1 MLRDDCGW
9 FEDLGQ
15 RDVEY
20 YGQLLPN
27 EHPLLDALELIPWES
42 FVPELE
48 SYYSRDQ
55 GQPAVPPLR
64 MFKLEFLR
72 YFARLS
78 DREVISRCQ
87 SDVLFR
93 WFLQIPVTRSLPDPS
108 SLTRF
113 RGRLGQKGF
122 AKLFDRLVSIARE
135 NDLVKDRL
143 RLKDATHVIANI
155 AVPST
160 IALLASLRTRMLAVI
175 GKIDAEVATGFEIAA
190 DQVRAETEAAEA
202 TVRLQ
207 ARLELVLDIL
217 YWIDGRESVNDEK
230 LEQQLQTLANL
241 ARKIVGDCQNP
252 KGGHRTLSVV
262 DPDARRG
269 RHGEFYDGYLLD
281 VMIDADSEIITQL
294 NVLDAGADEARDAI
308 TLVARE
314 QQAHGNDIQQ
324 ISMDAIGFNGEVIAA
339 LEDPSG
345 PAAVDV
351 ITVPRDFGSHEGFT
365 AERFELT
372 ADGSS
377 VKCPA
382 GEESVSSNR
391 TSTGT
396 GRQFRF
402 SKSSCATC
410 PLLSACMPKAR
421 DEIRQGRQVTKNDY
435 EAQYE
440 SIRRKSTTAEYQ
452 EVRRRHPRIERKLGE
467 IVRHGGGRQAKY
479 WGRAKVH
486 IQQSM
491 TGFVVN
497 SRRIIRLLQ
506 TQCCVEVSTVQ

>member
-1 MLRDDCGW
+1 MLPEDRGW
-9 FEDLGQ
+9 FEDLSQ
-15 RDVEY
+15 RDVEFY
-20 YGQLLPN
+20 NQLLPG

-48 SYYSRDQ
+48 SYYSRDH

-64 MFKLEFLR
+64 MFKLEYLR

-87 SDVLFR
+87 TDVLFR
-93 WFLQIPVTRSLPDPS
+93 WFLQIPVRRSLPDPS
-108 SLTRF
+108 LLTRF
-113 RGRLGQKGF
+113 RGRLGREGF
-122 AKLFDRLVSIARE
+122 SKLFDRLVAIARE
-135 NDLVKDRL
+135 YDLVKDRL

-160 IALLASLRTRMLAVI
+160 IGLLASLRTRMLAVI
-175 GKIDAEVATGFEIAA
+175 TKIDAEAATGFEIAA
-190 DQVRAETEAAEA
+190 DQVRAETQSAEPEL
-202 TVRLQ
+202 RLQ
-207 ARLELVLDIL
+207 ARLDLVLDIL
-217 YWIDGRESVNDEK
+217 HWIDGVESVEDET
-230 LEQQLQTLANL
+230 LGQQLQAVANL
-241 ARKIVGDCQNP
+241 ARKITGDCQSP
-252 KGGHRTLSVV
+252 KAGHRTLSVV

-294 NVLDAGADEARDAI
+294 DVLDAGADEARDAI
-308 TLVARE
+308 ELVAKE
-314 QQAHGNDIQQ
+314 QQTHGNDIQQ

-351 ITVPRDFGSHEGFT
+351 ITVPRDFGSGEGFGV
-365 AERFELT
+365 EQFEL
-372 ADGSS
+372 ASDGAR

-382 GEESVSSNR
+382 GEQSRSRYR

-396 GRQFRF
+396 GTQFRF
-402 SKSSCATC
+402 RKSTC
-410 PLLSACMPKAR
+410 VACRLLWACMAKSCG
-421 DEIRQGRQVTKNDY
+421 ELRQGRQVTKNDY
-435 EAQYE
+435 ERQYE
-440 SIRRKSTTAEYQ
+440 SIRRKSKTAEYQ
-452 EVRRRHPRIERKLGE
+452 EVRRRHAAIERKLGE
-467 IVRHGGGRQAKY
+467 IVRHGNGRQAKY

-486 IQQSM
+486 VQELM

-497 SRRIIRLLQ
+497 SKRLIGLLQ
-506 TQCCVEVSTVQ
+506 GRGCGLVAAV